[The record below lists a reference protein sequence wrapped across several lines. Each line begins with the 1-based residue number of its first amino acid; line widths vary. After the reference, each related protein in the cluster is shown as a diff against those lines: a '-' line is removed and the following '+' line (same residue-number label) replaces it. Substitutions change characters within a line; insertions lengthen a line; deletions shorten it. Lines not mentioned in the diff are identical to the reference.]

1 MTINDYDFDT
11 IAAIATPFGM
21 GSIGVVRI
29 SGNRAFDIINQ
40 ISSQKIDTPNKI
52 YHCWIV
58 DENKKFV
65 DEVIILPFKA
75 PKSYT
80 GEDVIEINC
89 HGGMANV
96 KNILDIVFKTGARCA
111 KRGEF
116 TQRAFLNKKLD
127 LTQAE
132 SVLDIIHSNTS
143 TFAKKSATNLHGKL
157 LIEVQNIK
165 NELLELLSK
174 IVASID
180 FPEDVEEMP
189 YNQIENVLNDIII
202 KIKKILSQANESNIL
217 RQGIKVALLG
227 AVNVGKS
234 SLFNKLLNLNRAIV
248 TNIPGTTRDVIQEN
262 ITINDLNIN
271 LSDTAGLRDINLA
284 DEVEKIGINLS
295 NDEVHNAN
303 LVLFVCDLTVNV
315 SDEDIKTY
323 QKIKEKPH
331 IIVFSKTDLV
341 EEKEPDNIIKAKLS
355 KLKAENE
362 NNYVAISTKNDINI
376 DKLKNMIFKTVTEKL
391 NSFDELEYVTNIRQ
405 QNCFYEALKS
415 LKLAKEGTQNQELQ
429 DLISIDIKGAL
440 LKLEEITGENI
451 NEDVLNNIFEKFC
464 IGK

>member
-157 LIEVQNIK
+157 LLEVQNIK
-165 NELLELLSK
+165 NQLLELLSK

-189 YNQIENVLNDIII
+189 YRQIENVLSDIII

-331 IIVFSKTDLV
+331 IVVFSKTDLV
-341 EEKEPDNIIKAKLS
+341 EEKELDNIIKSKLS

>member
-11 IAAIATPFGM
+11 IAAIATPFGI
-21 GSIGVVRI
+21 GSIGVIRI
-29 SGNRAFDIINQ
+29 SGKDAFNIINK
-40 ISSQKIDTPNKI
+40 ISSIKIDTHNKI
-52 YHCWIV
+52 YHCWLV
-58 DENKKFV
+58 DENKNYI

-96 KNILDIVFKTGARCA
+96 QNILELVFKMGARCA

-116 TQRAFLNKKLD
+116 TKRAFLNKKLD

-143 TFAKKSATNLHGKL
+143 TFAKKSATNLRGKL
-157 LIEVQNIK
+157 FIEVKNIK
-165 NELLELLSK
+165 NEIINLLSR
-174 IVASID
+174 IIASID
-180 FPEDVEEMP
+180 FPEDVEELS
-189 YNQIENVLNDIII
+189 YDEIEGILNNIIV
-202 KIKKILSQANESNIL
+202 KIKKILSEANQSNIL

-234 SLFNKLLNLNRAIV
+234 SLFNRLLNLNRAIV
-248 TNIPGTTRDVIQEN
+248 TNIPGTTRDVIQESV
-262 ITINDLNIN
+262 IINDLTIN
-271 LSDTAGLRDINLA
+271 LSDTAGLRDINLV

-295 NDEVHNAN
+295 NDEIENSD
-303 LVLFVCDLTVNV
+303 LVLFVNDLT
-315 SDEDIKTY
+315 SDISEEDLSTY
-323 QKIKEKPH
+323 QKIKDKPH
-331 IIVFSKTDLV
+331 IVVFSKTDLV
-341 EEKEPDNIIKAKLS
+341 EETKLDSIIKTKLL
-355 KLKAENE
+355 KLNAQNE
-362 NNYVAISTKNDINI
+362 NNFVAISTKNDINI
-376 DKLKNMIFKTVTEKL
+376 DKLKTIIFKTVTEKM
-391 NSFDELEYVTNIRQ
+391 NTFDELEYVTNVRQ

-415 LKLAKEGTQNQELQ
+415 LELAKEGTLKQELQ

-440 LKLEEITGENI
+440 LKLEEITGESI

>member
-58 DENKKFV
+58 DENKNFV
-65 DEVIILPFKA
+65 DEVVILPFKA
-75 PKSYT
+75 PRSYT

-165 NELLELLSK
+165 LELLSK

-341 EEKEPDNIIKAKLS
+341 EEKELDNITKAKLS

>member
-58 DENKKFV
+58 DENKNFV
-65 DEVIILPFKA
+65 DEVVILPFKA

-189 YNQIENVLNDIII
+189 YNQIENVLSDIII

-295 NDEVHNAN
+295 NDEVDNAN

>member
-1 MTINDYDFDT
+1 MTINNYDFDT
-11 IAAIATPFGM
+11 IAAIATPFGI
-21 GSIGVVRI
+21 GSIGVIRI
-29 SGNRAFDIINQ
+29 SGKDAFNIINK
-40 ISSQKIDTPNKI
+40 ISSVKIDTHNQI

-58 DENKKFV
+58 DENKNFV

-96 KNILDIVFKTGARCA
+96 KNILELVFSKGARCA

-143 TFAKKSATNLHGKL
+143 TFAKKSATNLRGKL
-157 LIEVQNIK
+157 FIEVKNIK
-165 NELLELLSK
+165 NELINLLSR
-174 IVASID
+174 IIASID
-180 FPEDVEEMP
+180 FPEDVEELN
-189 YNQIENVLNDIII
+189 YSEIEEILNNIII
-202 KIKKILSQANESNIL
+202 KIKKILSQANQSNIL

-234 SLFNKLLNLNRAIV
+234 SLFNKLLNLERAIV
-248 TNIPGTTRDVIQEN
+248 TNIPGTTRDVIQESV
-262 ITINDLNIN
+262 IINDLNIN

-295 NDEVHNAN
+295 NDEIQNAD
-303 LVLFVCDLTVNV
+303 LVLFVLDLT
-315 SDEDIKTY
+315 SDILEDDLTIY
-323 QKIKEKPH
+323 QKIKDKPH
-331 IIVFSKTDLV
+331 VIVFSKMDLV
-341 EEKEPDNIIKAKLS
+341 DKKNLNDIIKIKLS
-355 KLKAENE
+355 KLKNENE
-362 NNYVAISTKNDINI
+362 SNYIAISTKESVNI
-376 DKLKNMIFKTVTEKL
+376 DKLKNIIFKTVTDSI
-391 NSFDELEYVTNIRQ
+391 NSFNEIEYVTNIRQ

-415 LKLAKEGTQNQELQ
+415 LELAIDGVKKQQLQ

-440 LKLEEITGENI
+440 LKLEEITGESI

>member
-11 IAAIATPFGM
+11 IAAIATPFGI
-21 GSIGVVRI
+21 GSIGVIRI
-29 SGNRAFDIINQ
+29 SGKDAFNIINK
-40 ISSQKIDTPNKI
+40 ISSIKIDTHNKI
-52 YHCWIV
+52 YHCWLV
-58 DENKKFV
+58 DENKNYI

-96 KNILDIVFKTGARCA
+96 QNILELVFKMGARCA

-116 TQRAFLNKKLD
+116 TKRAFLNKKLD

-143 TFAKKSATNLHGKL
+143 TFAKKSATNLRGKL
-157 LIEVQNIK
+157 FIEVKNIK
-165 NELLELLSK
+165 NEIINLLSR
-174 IVASID
+174 IIASID
-180 FPEDVEEMP
+180 FPEDVEELS
-189 YNQIENVLNDIII
+189 YDEIEGILNNIIV
-202 KIKKILSQANESNIL
+202 KIKKILSEANQSNIL

-234 SLFNKLLNLNRAIV
+234 SLFNRLLNLNRAIV
-248 TNIPGTTRDVIQEN
+248 TNIPGTTRDVIQESV
-262 ITINDLNIN
+262 IINDLTIN

-295 NDEVHNAN
+295 NDEIENSD
-303 LVLFVCDLTVNV
+303 LVLFVNDLT
-315 SDEDIKTY
+315 SDISEEDLSTY
-323 QKIKEKPH
+323 QKIKDKPH
-331 IIVFSKTDLV
+331 IVVFSKTDLV
-341 EEKEPDNIIKAKLS
+341 EETKLDNIIKTKLF
-355 KLKAENE
+355 KLNAQNE
-362 NNYVAISTKNDINI
+362 NNFVAISTKNDINI
-376 DKLKNMIFKTVTEKL
+376 DKLKTIIFKTVTEKM
-391 NSFDELEYVTNIRQ
+391 NTFDELEYVTNVRQ

-415 LKLAKEGTQNQELQ
+415 LELAKEGTLKQELQ

-440 LKLEEITGENI
+440 LKLEEITGESI

>member
-11 IAAIATPFGM
+11 IAAIATPFGI
-21 GSIGVVRI
+21 GSIGVIRI
-29 SGNRAFDIINQ
+29 SGKDAFDIINK
-40 ISSQKIDTPNKI
+40 ISSVKIDVNNKI
-52 YHCWIV
+52 YHSWIV
-58 DENKKFV
+58 DENKNFV

-96 KNILDIVFKTGARCA
+96 KNILELVFKTGARCA

-116 TQRAFLNKKLD
+116 TKRAFLNKKLD

-143 TFAKKSATNLHGKL
+143 TFAKKSATNLRGKL
-157 LIEVQNIK
+157 FIEVKNIK
-165 NELLELLSK
+165 NELINLLSR
-174 IVASID
+174 IIASID
-180 FPEDVEEMP
+180 FPEDVEELK
-189 YNQIENVLNDIII
+189 YSEIEEILNNIII
-202 KIKKILSQANESNIL
+202 KIKKILSQANQSNIL

-234 SLFNKLLNLNRAIV
+234 SLFNKLLNLERAIV
-248 TNIPGTTRDVIQEN
+248 TNIPGTTRDVIQESV
-262 ITINDLNIN
+262 IINDLNIN

-295 NDEVHNAN
+295 NDEIQNAD
-303 LVLFVCDLTVNV
+303 LVLFVLDLT
-315 SDEDIKTY
+315 SDISEDDLKTY
-323 QKIKEKPH
+323 QKIKDKPH
-331 IIVFSKTDLV
+331 VLVFSKMDLV
-341 EEKEPDNIIKAKLS
+341 DKKNLDDIIKIKLS
-355 KLKAENE
+355 KLKNE
-362 NNYVAISTKNDINI
+362 KETNYIAISTKESVNI
-376 DKLKNMIFKTVTEKL
+376 DKLKSIIFKTVTDSI
-391 NSFDELEYVTNIRQ
+391 NSFNEIEYVTNIRQ

-415 LKLAKEGTQNQELQ
+415 CELALDGVKNQELQ
-429 DLISIDIKGAL
+429 DLISIDIKGSL
-440 LKLEEITGENI
+440 LKLEEITGESI

>member
-96 KNILDIVFKTGARCA
+96 KNILDIVFKNGARCA

-189 YNQIENVLNDIII
+189 YNQIENVLSDIII

-323 QKIKEKPH
+323 QKIKKKPH

-341 EEKEPDNIIKAKLS
+341 EEKELEKIIKSKLS

-362 NNYVAISTKNDINI
+362 NNCIAISTKNDINI

-415 LKLAKEGTQNQELQ
+415 LELAKEGTQNQELQ

-440 LKLEEITGENI
+440 LKLEEITGESI

>member
-11 IAAIATPFGM
+11 VAAIATPFGI
-21 GSIGVVRI
+21 GSIGVIRI
-29 SGNRAFDIINQ
+29 SGKDAFNIINK
-40 ISSQKIDTPNKI
+40 ISSIKIDTHNKI
-52 YHCWIV
+52 YHCWLV
-58 DENKKFV
+58 DENKNYI

-96 KNILDIVFKTGARCA
+96 QNILELVFKMGARCA

-116 TQRAFLNKKLD
+116 TKRAFLNKKLD

-143 TFAKKSATNLHGKL
+143 TFAKKSATNLRGKL
-157 LIEVQNIK
+157 FIEVKNIK
-165 NELLELLSK
+165 NEIINLLSR
-174 IVASID
+174 IIASID
-180 FPEDVEEMP
+180 FPEDVEELP
-189 YNQIENVLNDIII
+189 YNQIENILSSIIT
-202 KIKKILSQANESNIL
+202 KIKKILSEANQSNIL

-234 SLFNKLLNLNRAIV
+234 SLFNRLLNLNRAIV
-248 TNIPGTTRDVIQEN
+248 TNIPGTTRDVIQESV
-262 ITINDLNIN
+262 IINDLTIN

-295 NDEVHNAN
+295 NDEIENSD
-303 LVLFVCDLTVNV
+303 LVLFVNDLT
-315 SDEDIKTY
+315 SDISEEDLSTY
-323 QKIKEKPH
+323 QKIKDKPH
-331 IIVFSKTDLV
+331 IVVFSKTDLV
-341 EEKEPDNIIKAKLS
+341 EETKLDNIIKTKLL
-355 KLKAENE
+355 KLNAQNE
-362 NNYVAISTKNDINI
+362 NNFVAISTKNDINI
-376 DKLKNMIFKTVTEKL
+376 DKLKTTIFKTVTEKM
-391 NSFDELEYVTNIRQ
+391 NTFDELEYVTNVRQ

-415 LKLAKEGTQNQELQ
+415 LELAKEGTLKQELQ

-440 LKLEEITGENI
+440 LKLEEITGESI

>member
-58 DENKKFV
+58 DDNKNYI

-96 KNILDIVFKTGARCA
+96 KNILDIIFNTGARCA

-116 TQRAFLNKKLD
+116 TKRAFLNKKLD

-143 TFAKKSATNLHGKL
+143 TFAKKSATNLRGKL
-157 LIEVQNIK
+157 LQDVQNIK

-174 IVASID
+174 IMASID
-180 FPEDVEEMP
+180 FPEDVEEIP
-189 YNQIENVLNDIII
+189 YNQIENILSSIIT
-202 KIKKILSQANESNIL
+202 KIKKILSQANECNIL

-234 SLFNKLLNLNRAIV
+234 SLFNRLLNLNRAIV
-248 TNIPGTTRDVIQEN
+248 TNIPGTTRDVIQESV
-262 ITINDLNIN
+262 TINDLNIN
-271 LSDTAGLRDINLA
+271 LSDTAGLRDISLV

-295 NDEVHNAN
+295 NDEIENSD
-303 LVLFVCDLTVNV
+303 LILFVNDLT
-315 SDEDIKTY
+315 SDISKEDLATY
-323 QKIKEKPH
+323 QKIKDRPH
-331 IIVFSKTDLV
+331 IVVFSKMDLIDENKLDV
-341 EEKEPDNIIKAKLS
+341 IVKKKLS
-355 KLKAENE
+355 KLK
-362 NNYVAISTKNDINI
+362 NNKDIDFITISTKNDLNI
-376 DKLKNMIFKTVTEKL
+376 DKLKDKIFEMVTETI
-391 NSFDELEYVTNIRQ
+391 NNFNEIEYVTNIRQ

-415 LKLAKEGTQNQELQ
+415 LELAITAVKNQELQ

-440 LKLEEITGENI
+440 LKLEEITGESI
-451 NEDVLNNIFEKFC
+451 NETVLNNIFENFC

>member
-58 DENKKFV
+58 DENKNFV

-96 KNILDIVFKTGARCA
+96 KNILDIVFKNGARCA

-116 TQRAFLNKKLD
+116 TKRAFLNKKLD

-143 TFAKKSATNLHGKL
+143 TFARKSATNLHGKL
-157 LIEVQNIK
+157 LLEVQNIK
-165 NELLELLSK
+165 NQLLELLSK

-180 FPEDVEEMP
+180 FPEDV
-189 YNQIENVLNDIII
+189 IEPEYDYLISEFE
-202 KIKKILSQANESNIL
+202 KANESNIL

-248 TNIPGTTRDVIQEN
+248 TNIPGTTRDIIQEN

-323 QKIKEKPH
+323 QKIKGKPH
-331 IIVFSKTDLV
+331 IVVFSKTDLV
-341 EEKEPDNIIKAKLS
+341 EEKELEKIIKSKLS

-362 NNYVAISTKNDINI
+362 NNCVAISTKNDINI
-376 DKLKNMIFKTVTEKL
+376 DKLKNMIFNTVTEKL
-391 NSFDELEYVTNIRQ
+391 NTFDELEYVTNIRQ

-415 LKLAKEGTQNQELQ
+415 LEMAKEGAQKQELQ
-429 DLISIDIKGAL
+429 DLISIDIKGSL
-440 LKLEEITGENI
+440 LNLEEITGESI

>member
-96 KNILDIVFKTGARCA
+96 KNILDIVFKNGARCA

-189 YNQIENVLNDIII
+189 YNQIENVLSDIII

-323 QKIKEKPH
+323 QKIKKKPH

-341 EEKEPDNIIKAKLS
+341 EEKELEKIIKSKLS

-362 NNYVAISTKNDINI
+362 NNCVAISTKNDINI

-415 LKLAKEGTQNQELQ
+415 LELAKEGTQNQELQ

-440 LKLEEITGENI
+440 LKLEEITGESI

>member
-1 MTINDYDFDT
+1 M
-11 IAAIATPFGM
+11 
-21 GSIGVVRI
+21 
-29 SGNRAFDIINQ
+29 
-40 ISSQKIDTPNKI
+40 
-52 YHCWIV
+52 
-58 DENKKFV
+58 
-65 DEVIILPFKA
+65 
-75 PKSYT
+75 
-80 GEDVIEINC
+80 
-89 HGGMANV
+89 
-96 KNILDIVFKTGARCA
+96 
-111 KRGEF
+111 
-116 TQRAFLNKKLD
+116 
-127 LTQAE
+127 TQAE

-143 TFAKKSATNLHGKL
+143 TFARKSATNLHGKL
-157 LIEVQNIK
+157 LLEVQNIK
-165 NELLELLSK
+165 NQLLELLSK

-189 YNQIENVLNDIII
+189 YRQIENVLSDIII

-248 TNIPGTTRDVIQEN
+248 TNIPGTTRDIIQEN
-262 ITINDLNIN
+262 IIINDLNIN

-295 NDEVHNAN
+295 NDEVQNAN
-303 LVLFVCDLTVNV
+303 LVLFVCDLTANV

-323 QKIKEKPH
+323 QKIKGKPH
-331 IIVFSKTDLV
+331 IVVFSKTDLV
-341 EEKEPDNIIKAKLS
+341 EEKELEKIIKSKLS

-362 NNYVAISTKNDINI
+362 NNCVAISTKNDINI
-376 DKLKNMIFKTVTEKL
+376 DKLKNMIFNTVTEKL
-391 NSFDELEYVTNIRQ
+391 NTFDELEYVTNIRQ

-415 LKLAKEGTQNQELQ
+415 LEMAKEGAQKQELQ
-429 DLISIDIKGAL
+429 DLISIDIKGSL
-440 LKLEEITGENI
+440 LNLEEITGESI

>member
-11 IAAIATPFGM
+11 IAAIATPFGI
-21 GSIGVVRI
+21 GSIGVIRI
-29 SGNRAFDIINQ
+29 SGKDAFNIINK
-40 ISSQKIDTPNKI
+40 ISSIKIDTHNKI
-52 YHCWIV
+52 YHCWLV
-58 DENKKFV
+58 DENKNYI

-96 KNILDIVFKTGARCA
+96 QNILELVFKMGARCA

-116 TQRAFLNKKLD
+116 TKRAFLNKKLD

-143 TFAKKSATNLHGKL
+143 TFAKKSATNLRGKL
-157 LIEVQNIK
+157 FIEVKNIK
-165 NELLELLSK
+165 NEIINLLSR
-174 IVASID
+174 IIASID
-180 FPEDVEEMP
+180 FPEDVEELS
-189 YNQIENVLNDIII
+189 YDEIEGILNNIIV
-202 KIKKILSQANESNIL
+202 KIKNILYEANQSNIL

-234 SLFNKLLNLNRAIV
+234 SLFNRLLNLNRAIV
-248 TNIPGTTRDVIQEN
+248 TNIPGTTRDVIQESV
-262 ITINDLNIN
+262 IINDLTIN

-295 NDEVHNAN
+295 NDEIENSD
-303 LVLFVCDLTVNV
+303 LVLFVNDLT
-315 SDEDIKTY
+315 SDISKEDLTTY
-323 QKIKEKPH
+323 QKIKDKPH
-331 IIVFSKTDLV
+331 IVVFSKTDLF
-341 EEKEPDNIIKAKLS
+341 EEKKLDNIIKTKLL
-355 KLKAENE
+355 KLNAQNE
-362 NNYVAISTKNDINI
+362 NNFVAISTKNDINI
-376 DKLKNMIFKTVTEKL
+376 DKLKTIIFKTVTEKM
-391 NSFDELEYVTNIRQ
+391 NTFDELEYVTNVRQ

-415 LKLAKEGTQNQELQ
+415 LELAKEGTLKQELQ

-440 LKLEEITGENI
+440 LKLEEITGESI